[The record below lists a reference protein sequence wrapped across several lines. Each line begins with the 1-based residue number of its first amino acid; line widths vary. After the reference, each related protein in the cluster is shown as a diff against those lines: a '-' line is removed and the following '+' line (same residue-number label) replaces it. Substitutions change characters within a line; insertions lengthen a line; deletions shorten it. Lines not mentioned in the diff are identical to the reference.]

1 MRLKP
6 TEKFEDF
13 LHDFLRVDSL
23 YIRFSVYSPR
33 CTHLPHVKRMHQAC
47 LNLATCSA
55 AQDREFLSGGSSS
68 GSGVAVALGQVPHGA
83 IWCYMLPLNF
93 WM

>member
-1 MRLKP
+1 M
-6 TEKFEDF
+6 
-13 LHDFLRVDSL
+13 VSL

-33 CTHLPHVKRMHQAC
+33 CAHIPYIPHEKRMHQAC

-93 WM
+93 LM